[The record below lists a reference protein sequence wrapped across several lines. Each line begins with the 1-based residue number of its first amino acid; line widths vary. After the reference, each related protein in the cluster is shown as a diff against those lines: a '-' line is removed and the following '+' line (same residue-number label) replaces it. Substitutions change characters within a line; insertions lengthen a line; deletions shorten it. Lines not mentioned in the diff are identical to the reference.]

1 MRFAIL
7 PLVIHRESQ
16 FGPAGN
22 DVLIEVA
29 PLGCALSGQMTLPEP
44 LYKPLAPCLAVSL
57 EAVRSHTL
65 QFRRV
70 ATIRGT
76 HLHPCVGRRVR
87 WAWPK

>member
-1 MRFAIL
+1 MRFTIL
-7 PLVIHRESQ
+7 PLLIHRESQ

-29 PLGCALSGQMTLPEP
+29 PLECALSGQMTLLTPF
-44 LYKPLAPCLAVSL
+44 YKPLSPYLALSL
-57 EAVRSHTL
+57 EAVRSNTL
-65 QFRRV
+65 QFRRA

-76 HLHPCVGRRVR
+76 HLHACVGRRVR